1 MGELKIRTD
10 HKPRPLRPLYDLPS
24 KFWKD
29 FDYLDE
35 SDEGSFRFVQY
46 KGVWYDTYDSQRV
59 RVSRKDNFCDM
70 VVNPDH
76 PFASYHAVIS
86 DSFFSGVL
94 FKFVGDDEVICAT
107 YTC

>member
-1 MGELKIRTD
+1 MSELKIRTD

-46 KGVWYDTYDSQRV
+46 KGVWYDTYDSQSI
-59 RVSRKDNFCDM
+59 RVSARGGICDM
-70 VVNPDH
+70 VVNPEH
-76 PFASYHAVIS
+76 PFSPYHSIIS

-94 FKFVGDDEVICAT
+94 FKFVGDDEVIVAS
-107 YTC
+107 YTE